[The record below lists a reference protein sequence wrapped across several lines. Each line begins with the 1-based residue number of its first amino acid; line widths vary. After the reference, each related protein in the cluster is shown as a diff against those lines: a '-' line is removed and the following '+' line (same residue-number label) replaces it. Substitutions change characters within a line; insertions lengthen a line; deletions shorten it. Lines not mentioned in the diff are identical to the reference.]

1 MFFSPRPFKKCPIGS
16 HSVWPDWI
24 INERFWQQVFVTK
37 VAQKCKILGSFFEKR
52 HFSVKTVEVT
62 IGATFQKIGLLS
74 ISTTWSHCIHP
85 SVHPSIHQRCPISF
99 VKVYAKIC
107 RSGPEKNRKLFSGR
121 NEDWARPRNWDSEA
135 ADQCDRI
142 WRKFATLAKVY
153 KYLAKFLTVYFLFGK
168 MLSLL
173 RHICDIIGLFFIV
186 ANGQIL
192 KNNLI

>member
-85 SVHPSIHQRCPISF
+85 STHPSTKDVQFLLSKFMQKFVARGRKKIGNYFRAEMKIGHDLEIGTRRLPISVTGF
-99 VKVYAKIC
+99 GENSPLWQ
-107 RSGPEKNRKLFSGR
+107 RFTS
-121 NEDWARPRNWDSEA
+121 
-135 ADQCDRI
+135 I
-142 WRKFATLAKVY
+142 WQNF
-153 KYLAKFLTVYFLFGK
+153 
-168 MLSLL
+168 
-173 RHICDIIGLFFIV
+173 
-186 ANGQIL
+186 
-192 KNNLI
+192 